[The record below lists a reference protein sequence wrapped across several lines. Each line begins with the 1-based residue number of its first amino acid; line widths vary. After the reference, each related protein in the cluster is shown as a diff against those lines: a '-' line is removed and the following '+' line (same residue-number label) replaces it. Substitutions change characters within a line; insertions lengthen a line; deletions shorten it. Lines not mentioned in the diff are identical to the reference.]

1 MCRQLPRSG
10 EEQELRPPDSQ
21 LEHILVDVEEH
32 LSGLLWPRQGD
43 GLVRKSQA
51 GRATCAVVSPPA
63 SQVPSMTL
71 GMSPTAPLIPS
82 PHL

>member
-1 MCRQLPRSG
+1 MFRQLPRSG

-21 LEHILVDVEEH
+21 LEHILVDAEER
-32 LSGLLWPRQGD
+32 LSELLWPRRGD

-51 GRATCAVVSPPA
+51 GRATCAVASLLA
-63 SQVPSMTL
+63 SQVPSVTL

>member
-10 EEQELRPPDSQ
+10 EEQELRPPDSK

-32 LSGLLWPRQGD
+32 LSGLLWPRRGD

-63 SQVPSMTL
+63 SQVPSVTL